1 MPRKV
6 TFATLLKLTEKVET
20 RLKDLTNVEKKI
32 TEKQKATTIA
42 RVLTDVTKMK
52 TLIETS
58 ENTKKTKDKTKKK
71 LNNYILFSNDYR
83 EIAKSEYNKRE
94 KTNVV
99 NPPVTQ
105 VSSILS
111 KLWKG
116 KEGDEWRR
124 KHGVVAKVS
133 K

>member
-6 TFATLLKLTEKVET
+6 TFASLLKLTEKVET
-20 RLKDLTNVEKKI
+20 RLKDLTNVDKKI
-32 TEKQKATTIA
+32 TEKQKANVIA

-52 TLIETS
+52 SLIETT
-58 ENTKKTKDKTKKK
+58 ENNKKTKDKTKKK

-83 EIAKSEYNKRE
+83 EIAKKEYNKRE